1 MANNQYIQPVFLVL
15 LSGFLF
21 FNSVRLSTCQ
31 SIARCVQNE
40 KEALLKIKASV
51 TDPSGRLSSWTGEDC
66 CKWEGVICDNSTGKV
81 VQLKLRSPE
90 IPDSFT
96 DNGTTYQL
104 EGEISPS
111 VLDLKHLNYLD
122 LSLNNF
128 RGSRIPNFLGSLEKL
143 RYLNLSGASFAG
155 NIPPSFGNLS
165 SLQILDLNTF
175 YYSSLESDDVEW
187 LSRLSS
193 LQYLNLEGVDLS
205 KAGSSWVQ
213 ATNMLPSLS
222 ELHLPACGLFE
233 FPPLS
238 VVNFSSLL
246 FLDLSSNDFNSS
258 IPQWLLNISKLA
270 HLDLSANNLQGNIP
284 DAFANMTSLRELD
297 LSENSLIGGQ
307 IPKDLGSLCNL
318 WDLDLSGNDLD
329 GEIIEFVDRL
339 SKCANSSLESL
350 DLGQNNLGGFL
361 PNSLGQ
367 LENLKILQ
375 LWGNLFR
382 GSIPESIGNLSS
394 LRELYLHNNLMDG
407 TIPKSLGKLSHL
419 VVLDISGNP
428 WIGLVTEVHFSK
440 LKNLKE
446 LHIAKYSLAPRLTL
460 VFNVSPEWVPPF
472 KLRYMRL
479 RSCQLGPKFPAWLR
493 NQNELHT
500 FILRN
505 AQISDT
511 IPEWFWQLDL
521 SVYELDL
528 GYNQISGRVP
538 NSLKFLPQST
548 VYLNWNLFS
557 GPFPL
562 WSSNV
567 SALYLSNNSFSGPI
581 PSDIGDRMPM
591 LTDMDI
597 SHNLLNGTIPLS
609 IGRLSSLTTLSI
621 SNNNLT
627 GHIPEF
633 WNGLPFLYAVDVSN
647 NSLSSEIPSSM
658 GSLRYLRFLMLS
670 NNRLS
675 GEIPSTLQNC
685 TTIRTL
691 DLGYNKLSG
700 NIPTWLGKS
709 TSLWILRLRSNLFFG
724 DIPSQVCS
732 LSSLHILDLAHNNLS
747 KSIPSCIGNL
757 TGMALDMDSER
768 YEGNVLVTTKGTE
781 YLYESTLYLVNS
793 IDLGYNSLSGEIPDL
808 TNLSGLVILNLSTNH
823 LTGKIPD
830 SIGSLG
836 RLETLDLSKNQ
847 LSGAIPPSLSSSTFL
862 AHLNLSFNNLS
873 GEIPSNNQFQ
883 SLNDPSIYA
892 GNPELCGSPLSN
904 KCNKDLGTSDFTEG
918 DDEDGDDFDKLLF
931 YSSIAVGFI
940 VGFWGVCGS
949 LALKKS
955 WRLAYFRFFDKVKDR
970 LILLVI
976 QRE

>member
-1 MANNQYIQPVFLVL
+1 MGNNQCIQRIFLVL

-21 FNSVRLSTCQ
+21 FNFIKLSSCQ
-31 SIARCVQNE
+31 SIARCVQKE
-40 KEALLKIKASV
+40 KEALLKIKANL

-66 CKWEGVICDNSTGKV
+66 CKWEGVVCDNSTGNV
-81 VQLKLRSPE
+81 VQLKLRSPQ
-90 IPDSFT
+90 IPDSFP
-96 DNGTTYQL
+96 DNGTNYQL
-104 EGEISPS
+104 EGEINPS
-111 VLDLKHLNYLD
+111 LLELRHLNYLD

-128 RGSRIPNFLGSLEKL
+128 RGSTIPNFIGSLERL
-143 RYLNLSGASFAG
+143 RYLNLSGASFDG
-155 NIPPSFGNLS
+155 NVPLSFGNLS

-175 YYSSLESDDVEW
+175 YYSSLESDDLEW
-187 LSRLSS
+187 LSSLSS
-193 LQYLNLEGVDLS
+193 SQYLNLEGVDLS
-205 KAGSSWVQ
+205 KTGSSWVQ
-213 ATNMLPSLS
+213 ASNMLPSLS

-246 FLDLSSNDFNSS
+246 VLDLSSNDFNSS
-258 IPQWLLNISKLA
+258 IPQWLFNISKLA
-270 HLDLSANNLQGNIP
+270 HLDLSANNIQGNIP

-307 IPKDLGSLCNL
+307 IPKDLGSLCSL
-318 WDLDLSGNDLD
+318 RDLDLSSNDLD

-339 SKCANSSLESL
+339 SKCTNSSLESL

-394 LRELYLHNNLMDG
+394 LRELYLHNNQMDG
-407 TIPKSLGKLSHL
+407 TIPESLGKLSHL

-428 WIGLVTEVHFSK
+428 WIGVVTEAHFLK

-446 LHIAKYSLAPRLTL
+446 LHIAKSSLAARLTL

-493 NQNELHT
+493 NQNKLQT
-500 FILRN
+500 FVLRN
-505 AQISDT
+505 TQISDT

-521 SVYELDL
+521 SLYELDL
-528 GYNQISGRVP
+528 
-538 NSLKFLPQST
+538 
-548 VYLNWNLFS
+548 
-557 GPFPL
+557 
-562 WSSNV
+562 
-567 SALYLSNNSFSGPI
+567 GPI
-581 PSDIGDRMPM
+581 PSDIGERMPL

-597 SHNLLNGTIPLS
+597 SHNLLNGTVPLS

-633 WNGLPFLYAVDVSN
+633 WNGLPFLYAVDMSN
-647 NSLSSEIPSSM
+647 NSLSGEIPSSL
-658 GSLRYLRFLMLS
+658 GSLRFLRFLMLS

-691 DLGYNKLSG
+691 DLGDNKLSD
-700 NIPTWLGKS
+700 NIPAWLGKS
-709 TSLWILRLRSNLFFG
+709 TSLWILRLRSNIFYG
-724 DIPSQVCS
+724 DIPSQLCS
-732 LSSLHILDLAHNNLS
+732 LSSLHMLDLAHNNLS
-747 KSIPSCIGNL
+747 RSIPSCLGNL
-757 TGMALDMDSER
+757 TGMASDMDSER

-781 YLYESTLYLVNS
+781 YWYESTLYLVNS

-808 TNLSGLVILNLSTNH
+808 TNLSRLVILNLSMNH

-847 LSGAIPPSLSSSTFL
+847 LSGAIPPNLTFSTFL
-862 AHLNLSFNNLS
+862 AHLNLSDNNLS

-883 SLNDPSIYA
+883 SLNDPSIYV
-892 GNPELCGSPLSN
+892 GNPALCGSPLPN
-904 KCNKDLGTSDFTEG
+904 KCNKDKETSDFTEG

-940 VGFWGVCGS
+940 VGFWGVCGT
-949 LALKKS
+949 LAMKKS
-955 WRLAYFRFFDKVKDR
+955 WRLSYFGFVDKIKNR
-970 LILLVI
+970 LMLLVF

>member
-1 MANNQYIQPVFLVL
+1 MKHDISLHKGCSFHHQKHFRKTNMGNNQCIQRIFLVL

-21 FNSVRLSTCQ
+21 FNFIKLSSCQ
-31 SIARCVQNE
+31 SIARCVQKE
-40 KEALLKIKASV
+40 KEALLKIKANL

-66 CKWEGVICDNSTGKV
+66 CKWEGVVCDNSTGNV
-81 VQLKLRSPE
+81 VQLKLRSPQ
-90 IPDSFT
+90 IPDSFP
-96 DNGTTYQL
+96 DNGTNYQL
-104 EGEISPS
+104 E
-111 VLDLKHLNYLD
+111 D

-128 RGSRIPNFLGSLEKL
+128 RGSTIPNFIGSLERL
-143 RYLNLSGASFAG
+143 RYLNLSGASFDG
-155 NIPPSFGNLS
+155 NVPLSFGNLS

-175 YYSSLESDDVEW
+175 YYSSLESDDLEW
-187 LSRLSS
+187 LSSLSS
-193 LQYLNLEGVDLS
+193 SQYLNLEGVDLS
-205 KAGSSWVQ
+205 KTGSSWVQ
-213 ATNMLPSLS
+213 ASNMLPSLS

-246 FLDLSSNDFNSS
+246 VLDLSSNDFNSS
-258 IPQWLLNISKLA
+258 IPQWLFNISKLA
-270 HLDLSANNLQGNIP
+270 HLDLSANNIQGNIP

-307 IPKDLGSLCNL
+307 IPKDLGSLCSL
-318 WDLDLSGNDLD
+318 RDLDLSSNDLD

-339 SKCANSSLESL
+339 SKCTNSSLESL

-382 GSIPESIGNLSS
+382 
-394 LRELYLHNNLMDG
+394 
-407 TIPKSLGKLSHL
+407 
-419 VVLDISGNP
+419 DISGNP
-428 WIGLVTEVHFSK
+428 WIGVVTEAHFLK

-446 LHIAKYSLAPRLTL
+446 LHIAKSSLAARLTL

-493 NQNELHT
+493 NQNKLQT
-500 FILRN
+500 FVLRN
-505 AQISDT
+505 TQISDT

-521 SVYELDL
+521 SLYELDL
-528 GYNQISGRVP
+528 
-538 NSLKFLPQST
+538 
-548 VYLNWNLFS
+548 
-557 GPFPL
+557 
-562 WSSNV
+562 
-567 SALYLSNNSFSGPI
+567 GPI
-581 PSDIGDRMPM
+581 PSDIGERMPL

-597 SHNLLNGTIPLS
+597 SHNLLNGTVPLS

-633 WNGLPFLYAVDVSN
+633 WNGLPFLYAVDMSN
-647 NSLSSEIPSSM
+647 NSLSGEIPSSL
-658 GSLRYLRFLMLS
+658 GSLRFLRFLMLS

-691 DLGYNKLSG
+691 DLGDNKLSD
-700 NIPTWLGKS
+700 NIPAWLGKS
-709 TSLWILRLRSNLFFG
+709 TSLWILRLRSNIFYG
-724 DIPSQVCS
+724 DIPSQLCS
-732 LSSLHILDLAHNNLS
+732 LSSLHMLDLAHNNLS
-747 KSIPSCIGNL
+747 RSIPSCLGNL
-757 TGMALDMDSER
+757 TGMASDMDSER

-781 YLYESTLYLVNS
+781 YWYESTLYLVNS

-808 TNLSGLVILNLSTNH
+808 TNLSRLVILNLSMNH

-847 LSGAIPPSLSSSTFL
+847 LSGAIPPNLTFSTFL
-862 AHLNLSFNNLS
+862 AHLNLSDNNLS

-883 SLNDPSIYA
+883 SLNDPSIYV
-892 GNPELCGSPLSN
+892 GNPALCGSPLPN
-904 KCNKDLGTSDFTEG
+904 KCNKDKETSDFTEG

-940 VGFWGVCGS
+940 VGFWGVCGT
-949 LALKKS
+949 LAMKKS
-955 WRLAYFRFFDKVKDR
+955 WRLSYFGFVDKIKNR
-970 LILLVI
+970 LMLLVF